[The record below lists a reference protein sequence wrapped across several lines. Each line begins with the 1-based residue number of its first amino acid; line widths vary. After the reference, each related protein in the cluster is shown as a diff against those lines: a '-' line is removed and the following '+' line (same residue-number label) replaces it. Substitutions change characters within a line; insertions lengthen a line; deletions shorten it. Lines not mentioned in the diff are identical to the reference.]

1 MFELPP
7 SQEELHHRILTLTI
21 ALWRV
26 TDFFPKTEV
35 LRNHLRSKA
44 IEIFEYAVEHGY
56 SSDSVR
62 EASFLI
68 QKIRTLKGYL
78 AISKELNYVR
88 VINFTVLEKEY
99 GSVEEILQ
107 QQLQSLLN
115 PKHPEACMPGEEN
128 ISDLVQM
135 ENIIKQFGL
144 RSKEGTERKQISV
157 PVLRAVLNNKT
168 SQEPK
173 SENQKNSTELPLERT
188 DLNER
193 QRLILDRIREVG
205 HVKISDFFSAF
216 EGISTKTIQR
226 DLQNLVDKHILKK
239 EGEKRWTVYSLS
251 NTTIPIYNPDI

>member
-44 IEIFEYAVEHGY
+44 AEIFEHAVEHGY

-62 EASFLI
+62 EANFLI

-78 AISKELNYVR
+78 IISKDLNYVR
-88 VINFTVLEKEY
+88 AVNFTVLEKEY
-99 GSVEEILQ
+99 GSVEDALK
-107 QQLQSLLN
+107 QQLQSMLN
-115 PKHPEACMPGEEN
+115 PKRSEQCMPQERGA
-128 ISDLVQM
+128 SDLADIEKMLLEIQ
-135 ENIIKQFGL
+135 L
-144 RSKEGTERKQISV
+144 RNKEGRDRKQIL
-157 PVLRAVLNNKT
+157 PPQLDEQKALGEQHIEDRERHEKIQ
-168 SQEPK
+168 SQD
-173 SENQKNSTELPLERT
+173 

-193 QRLILDRIREVG
+193 QEIILDRIKKAQR
-205 HVKISDFFSAF
+205 VKISDFFDSFA
-216 EGISTKTIQR
+216 GISTKTIQR

-251 NTTIPIYNPDI
+251 DTMSFSPSPDL